1 MGFKYKALAYTTSA
15 FLFHLRSPRH
25 FYIASL
31 NYYIRLIN

>member
-1 MGFKYKALAYTTSA
+1 MGFTYKALADTTSA
-15 FLFHLRSPRH
+15 FLFHLRAPGH